1 VSALPTLL
9 GQDTALATLRR
20 AVVGG
25 RVHHAYRFEGP
36 PGVGKE
42 IAALRL
48 AAALLCDRPNDD
60 PSSPERGDAC
70 GDCDGCARVFGRS
83 TEPPHL
89 PIHPDVLILGRGLYE
104 PGTIGLKSAEK
115 QNISVEQVRR
125 IVLSRVAFPPHEGR
139 ARFFLVRDA
148 EHLSVAAANALLKTL
163 EEPPARTHFVLLT
176 SRPGELLDTILSRT
190 LAIRFRSL
198 GDGALRTILAG
209 TGVAAADID
218 RVVPL
223 AGGSASAA
231 LAALD
236 PEARAARDA
245 FVEGLLEAIKSPDLR
260 AGLALA
266 QARDRDKQVL
276 QGHLAAFATHLAT
289 EARASVFAH
298 SGAEEAHAAGFA
310 LVQQAITELAHNV
323 SPQLVLESL
332 VVGLRGVPRS

>member
-1 VSALPTLL
+1 MTGLPVLL
-9 GQDTALATLRR
+9 GQDTATATLRR
-20 AVVGG
+20 AVVGA

-36 PGVGKE
+36 AGVGKE

-48 AAALLCDRPNDD
+48 AAALLCDAPIDAPTAPD
-60 PSSPERGDAC
+60 RGDAC
-70 GDCDGCARVFGRS
+70 GTCDGCVRVFGRG
-83 TEPPHL
+83 TEAPHL

-125 IVLSRVAFPPHEGR
+125 IVLSRVSFPPHEGR

-163 EEPPARTHFVLLT
+163 EEPPARTHFILMT

-190 LAIRFRSL
+190 LAIRFRPL
-198 GDGALRTILAG
+198 GDTALRSILATHG
-209 TGVAAADID
+209 IAQPDID

-245 FVEGLLEAIKSPDLR
+245 FVDGLVAATQSPDLR
-260 AGLALA
+260 AGLALS

-289 EARASVFAH
+289 EARASVFAG
-298 SGAEEAHAAGFA
+298 SGTEEAQAAGFE
-310 LVQQAITELAHNV
+310 LVQRAITELAANV
-323 SPQLVLESL
+323 SPQLVIESL
-332 VVGLRGVPRS
+332 VVGLRGIPRS